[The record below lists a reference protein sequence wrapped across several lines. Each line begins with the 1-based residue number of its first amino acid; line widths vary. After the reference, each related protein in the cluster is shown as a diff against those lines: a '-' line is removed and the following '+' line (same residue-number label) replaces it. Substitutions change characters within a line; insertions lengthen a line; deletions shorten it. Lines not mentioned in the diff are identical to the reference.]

1 MNTQVDH
8 NLDLEFDARA
18 EYERD
23 TSTRSRVRPMIH
35 SRERNVLKQ
44 AALSLPPL
52 LSTTATTETTATGTV
67 VAFEGR
73 MPTCP
78 NPPEVYNR
86 LPTSITVHFSQPYNE
101 EDPEPELVGFE
112 VHLAHTKQDSMLGNG
127 VRRAIDVTGGNIL
140 FFLFIFF
147 IIQSF

>member
-1 MNTQVDH
+1 
-8 NLDLEFDARA
+8 
-18 EYERD
+18 
-23 TSTRSRVRPMIH
+23 MIH
-35 SRERNVLKQ
+35 SRERNALKQ

-52 LSTTATTETTATGTV
+52 LSATTATTATGTV
-67 VAFEGR
+67 VAAFEGR

-127 VRRAIDVTGGNIL
+127 VRRAVDLKGGTKI
-140 FFLFIFF
+140 FFFIIFF
-147 IIQSF
+147 IIFFIYYSILLNRTFDCFDT

>member
-35 SRERNVLKQ
+35 SRERNGLKQ

-52 LSTTATTETTATGTV
+52 LSTTATGTV

-140 FFLFIFF
+140 FFFFIFF